1 MFDGIVEDRVL
12 VPFAGDGAGTAPLT
26 WGQKAILQD
35 MRETG
40 WTHNTSGAH
49 KLIEGTVEEVATL
62 LGEAVGRRP
71 ALRFRLGTGPDGE
84 PCQVIAGSGEL
95 PLSVMT
101 VPDDADPDDATSYT
115 NDLWFSWLMTPF
127 DLYQDWPLK
136 VAVVKHRGEAVYWVL
151 CFNHLV
157 TDGISCLLLMA
168 DLGFDYTVPT
178 GKGGEPPVGLLE
190 LGRLEQT
197 PRLRQVSDRA
207 MRYWEGH
214 LRGIPPLTFGLPRYP
229 EGRQGKR
236 YWHGRFGSPAAY
248 LAMLAIAQRTGTDT
262 SRVLLAI
269 IAAAIGRAME
279 LDSVTARVV
288 MNNRFRPGFAEAIA
302 QLTQNSVLTL
312 DLADQTVDELVAQTR
327 RALLI
332 AGMHSYYDPDD
343 LERLM
348 ARLDDERGYPARI
361 SLRINDRRMSTRQAT
376 EAARSAEVTMAEIE
390 RRLPETFLSWDG
402 TIDYLHEQAFITIE
416 DRPETVY
423 LQLIFDM
430 TAFTS
435 EQVESL
441 LHGIEQIA
449 VSAAFD
455 PAVLSLPDGVGCA
468 ADPEPAG

>member
-1 MFDGIVEDRVL
+1 MFDRVVEDRIPVR
-12 VPFAGDGAGTAPLT
+12 FAGDGAGTAPLT

-49 KLIEGTVEEVATL
+49 RLVEGTAEDVAAL
-62 LGEAVGRRP
+62 LSKVVSRQP
-71 ALRFRLGTGPDGE
+71 ALRFRLGTGPDGK
-84 PCQVIAGSGEL
+84 PCQVIAASGEL
-95 PLSVMT
+95 SLSVRTM
-101 VPDDADPDDATSYT
+101 PDDAEPDDVAKYT

-127 DLYQDWPLK
+127 DLYADWPLR
-136 VAVVKHRGEAVYWVL
+136 VAVIKHRGQAKYWVL
-151 CFNHLV
+151 TFNHLV
-157 TDGISCLLLMA
+157 TDGIACLLLMI
-168 DLGFDYTVPT
+168 DLGFDFTVPT
-178 GKGGEPPVGLLE
+178 SKGAEPPVGLLE
-190 LGRLEQT
+190 LGRREQT
-197 PRLRQVSDRA
+197 PQLRQVSERA

-214 LRGIPPLTFGLPRYP
+214 LRDIPPLTFGLPTHP
-229 EGRQGKR
+229 EGRLGKR

-288 MNNRFRPGFAEAIA
+288 LNNRFRPGFAEAIA

-312 DLADQTVDELVAQTR
+312 DVAGCTVDELVVQTR

-343 LERLM
+343 LTALM

-361 SLRINDRRMSTRQAT
+361 SLRINDRRMATRQAT
-376 EAARSAEVTMAEIE
+376 EAARAAEVTKESIE
-390 RRLPETFLSWDG
+390 RLLPETFLSWDG
-402 TIDYLHEQAFITIE
+402 TIDYLHEQAFITVE
-416 DRPETVY
+416 DQPNTIY

-430 TAFTS
+430 HCFTS
-435 EQVESL
+435 EQAEALV
-441 LHGIEQIA
+441 HGIEQVA
-449 VSAAFD
+449 VEAAFD
-455 PAVLSLPDGVGCA
+455 PSVLCLP
-468 ADPEPAG
+468 